1 VDAVN
6 ISASIVVVGTYHHGN
21 LRAELVRT
29 AVELAR
35 EQGPDG
41 VVLREVA
48 RRAGVS
54 HNAAYRHFADR
65 DELLAA
71 TALAGQDQL
80 SKAMATRVARMRGR
94 GDTAERSVRR
104 LREIGKAYVTFA
116 IREPGLFATAFAC
129 PVERPLDRPGPYEM
143 LSGALDDMVANGTL
157 SPQRREGAEVAC
169 WSAVHGFAVLHV
181 EGPLHD
187 VPARER
193 DRQLEVMLDALEVGL
208 G

>member
-1 VDAVN
+1 MN
-6 ISASIVVVGTYHHGN
+6 TYHHGN
-21 LRAELVRT
+21 LRAELLRT

-65 DELLAA
+65 EELLSA
-71 TALAGQDQL
+71 TAREGQDAL
-80 SKAMATRVARMRGR
+80 SRAMSNRAARVRG
-94 GDTAERSVRR
+94 GDPAERSVRR
-104 LREIGKAYVTFA
+104 LREIGKAYVLFA
-116 IREPGLFATAFAC
+116 VREPGLFATAFAGT
-129 PVERPLDRPGPYEM
+129 VERESDQPGPYEL
-143 LSGALDDMVANGTL
+143 LSAALDEMEEVGTL
-157 SPQRREGAEVAC
+157 SPDRREGAEVAC
-169 WSAVHGFAVLHV
+169 WSAVHGFAVLHID
-181 EGPLHD
+181 GPLHD

-193 DRQLEVMLDALEVGL
+193 DRQLEAMLDVLQAGL

>member
-1 VDAVN
+1 VT
-6 ISASIVVVGTYHHGN
+6 SYHHGN
-21 LRAELVRT
+21 LRAELIST

-80 SKAMATRVARMRGR
+80 SRAMASRVARMRGG
-94 GDTAERSVRR
+94 GDPAERSVRR
-104 LREIGKAYVTFA
+104 LREIGKAYVSFA
-116 IREPGLFATAFAC
+116 IREPGLFATAFSSS
-129 PVERPLDRPGPYEM
+129 VERPTDQPGPYEM
-143 LSGALDDMVANGTL
+143 LSEALDDMVARGTL
-157 SPQRREGAEVAC
+157 SPQRRAGAEVAC

-181 EGPLHD
+181 DGPLRD

-193 DRQLEVMLDALEVGL
+193 DRQLEAMLDALEAGL
-208 G
+208 S

>member
-1 VDAVN
+1 V
-6 ISASIVVVGTYHHGN
+6 SSYHHGN

-71 TALAGQDQL
+71 TAQAGQDEL
-80 SKAMATRVARMRGR
+80 SRAMAARVARIRG
-94 GDTAERSVRR
+94 GDPTERSVRR
-104 LREIGKAYVTFA
+104 LREIGKAYVNFA
-116 IREPGLFATAFAC
+116 VREPGLFATAFSS
-129 PVERPLDRPGPYEM
+129 PGERPTDRPGPYEM
-143 LSGALDDMVANGTL
+143 LGAALDEMVDRGTL
-157 SPQRREGAEVAC
+157 APQRRTGAEVAC
-169 WSAVHGFAVLHV
+169 WSAVHGFAVLHI
-181 EGPLHD
+181 EGPLRE
-187 VPARER
+187 VPPRER
-193 DRQLEVMLDALEVGL
+193 DRQLDAMLDAIESGL
-208 G
+208 S